1 MQPGYPVGPKPLMQM
16 GIKTLTMEIIT
27 VTIKKQKEET
37 IVTAEYLGN
46 IDEEIYADDILRS
59 LKDVIVS
66 TIKENK
72 I

>member
-1 MQPGYPVGPKPLMQM
+1 
-16 GIKTLTMEIIT
+16 MERIT

-37 IVTAEYLGN
+37 IVTAEYYGS